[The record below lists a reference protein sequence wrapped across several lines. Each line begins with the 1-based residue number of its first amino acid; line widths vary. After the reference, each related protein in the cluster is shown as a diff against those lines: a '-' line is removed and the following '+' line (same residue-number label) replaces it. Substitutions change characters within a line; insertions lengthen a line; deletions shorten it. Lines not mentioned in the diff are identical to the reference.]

1 MLSLV
6 TGTIGFAAA
15 AIIILLIRRDLLHVR
30 FGLFWIAMAVAF
42 VFLGVFPGVSDELA
56 RLLGVAYGPVL
67 ALTLALTVVL
77 IKLLTM
83 DLSRSKLETRIVR
96 LVQRIAMLEAEI
108 DRLKADQEQGPGKPR
123 A

>member
-42 VFLGVFPGVSDELA
+42 VLLGVFPGVSDELA
-56 RLLGVAYGPVL
+56 RMLGVAYGPVL

-83 DLSRSKLETRIVR
+83 DLARSKLETRIVR

-108 DRLKADQEQGPGKPR
+108 DRLKSDQEQGPGKPR